1 MRRDIKD
8 YDFFKLFG
16 GRVKF
21 EDHAYPFKNLGDVPE
36 VTPPTVNFLFC
47 DVYLLRLIALVY
59 HSFIDCYRWKT

>member
-36 VTPPTVNFLFC
+36 VTPPTV
-47 DVYLLRLIALVY
+47 IAFAFVL
-59 HSFIDCYRWKT
+59 